1 MAAYRALYRKYRPL
15 TFSDVVGQEHITTT
29 LRHQVESGTFSHAYL
44 FTGSRG
50 TGKTTCAK
58 ILARAINC
66 LNPQNGDPCGVCEN
80 CKGILNDAMPD
91 VLEIDAASNNGV
103 DYIRELRERI
113 AFAPAEAKYRVYI
126 IDEVHMLSASASN
139 ALLKTLEEPPE
150 HAVFILATTEVNAL
164 LPTILSRCQRYDF
177 HRIEPEVIAKRLKYV
192 AENEKAQ
199 LSDDAA
205 MTIAGIADGGMRDA
219 LSLLDLLIAASDKI
233 DEETVNRVCGRASNE
248 YLFTLAEEIL
258 DHNTAN
264 ALETVANLHA
274 ESVDMGRL
282 CGELCEFWRTVTLV
296 CSGIAPQKATAT
308 TAARAEKYKKFSE
321 KCGVE
326 AAIHCLNIFNDAY
339 SAQLSGNRRSALE
352 MAIIKLTN
360 RNLDTSEGALLAR
373 IAAIERRLASGD
385 FTVKAPKENGTAT
398 NEPTDNT
405 TEAAPQNAPPN
416 EPETPKEPLSD
427 ELLKKAEQMAGQS
440 KAQAPQGEERPLP
453 EWNDIVAA
461 VFKTAPL
468 MYGLVNG
475 STATTRGN
483 FIIIHSSSGQLRSQ
497 MAKRDGMNYKGLLAA
512 ITAVMGREM
521 TPVMEPEETVRKDDP
536 LQGLVERLEQL

>member
-66 LNPQNGDPCGVCEN
+66 LDPQNGDPCGVCEN

-199 LSDDAA
+199 LTDDAA

-219 LSLLDLLIAASDKI
+219 LSLLDLLIAASDQI

-258 DHNTAN
+258 DHNTAK

-326 AAIHCLNIFNDAY
+326 AAVHCLNVFNEAY
-339 SAQLSGNRRSALE
+339 SAQSSGNRRSALE

-360 RNLDTSEGALLAR
+360 RNLDTSEDALLAR
-373 IAAIERRLASGD
+373 IAAVERRLASGD
-385 FTVKAPKENGTAT
+385 FTVKAPKESGTAAAET
-398 NEPTDNT
+398 PEAPTAAEA
-405 TEAAPQNAPPN
+405 TEVLPQV
-416 EPETPKEPLSD
+416 PKEPLSD
-427 ELLKKAEQMAGQS
+427 ELLKKAEIAADQA
-440 KAQAPQGEERPLP
+440 KAQAPQGEEHPLP

-483 FIIIHSSSGQLRSQ
+483 FIIIHSPSGQLRSQ

-521 TPVMEPEETVRKDDP
+521 TPIMEPEETVRKDDP

>member
-29 LRHQVESGTFSHAYL
+29 LRHQVENGTFSHAYL

-219 LSLLDLLIAASDKI
+219 LSLLDLLIAASDQI

-258 DHNTAN
+258 NHNTAE
-264 ALETVANLHA
+264 ALETVANLHT

-326 AAIHCLNIFNDAY
+326 TAVHCLNVFNEAY
-339 SAQLSGNRRSALE
+339 SAQSSGNRRSALE

-360 RNLDTSEGALLAR
+360 RNLDTSEDALLAR

-385 FTVKAPKENGTAT
+385 FTVKAPKESDTAAAKT
-398 NEPTDNT
+398 SEAPTAAEA
-405 TEAAPQNAPPN
+405 TETLPQTA
-416 EPETPKEPLSD
+416 KEPLSD
-427 ELLKKAEQMAGQS
+427 ELLKKAEIAADQS
-440 KAQAPQGEERPLP
+440 KAQAPQGEERPMP

-483 FIIIHSSSGQLRSQ
+483 FIIIHSPSGQLRSQ

-521 TPVMEPEETVRKDDP
+521 IPIMEPEETVRKDDP